1 MDDRISKKS
10 EWKKFRYAKLL
21 PLINMRQASNKRSEN
36 KKTGTENCS
45 HVPNLSQNFGRT
57 S

>member
-1 MDDRISKKS
+1 MIEFPKKS

-36 KKTGTENCS
+36 KKTGTENYS